1 MSAGVRVFVVPVTVE
16 PGAVSAALFAAGAEA
31 LQELDGAFVTNV
43 ATDERAQAL
52 IAAALAVDPE
62 ASVGAEPTADIDW
75 SSAWRSQLRAH
86 TVGYLTVTPP
96 WLAAPFLPERRIVI
110 DPAMAFGTGDHATT
124 RGVLKLMQDV
134 VRSGDTVA
142 DLGAGSAVLAIG
154 AAKLGAARAV
164 AIENDPD
171 AIGNAEENVAVNDVS
186 SRVTVVEGDAGL
198 LLPLV
203 APVRVVLANIVSGV
217 IQELLP
223 TIEASLTPDGVA
235 IFSGMLTSEREM
247 MLGHFRTAGLTP
259 GAEYAE
265 GEWWSVVCART
276 VRPERE

>member
-1 MSAGVRVFVVPVTVE
+1 M
-16 PGAVSAALFAAGAEA
+16 
-31 LQELDGAFVTNV
+31 
-43 ATDERAQAL
+43 
-52 IAAALAVDPE
+52 
-62 ASVGAEPTADIDW
+62 GAEPTPDIDW

-134 VRSGDTVA
+134 VRAGDTVA

-154 AAKLGAARAV
+154 AAKLGAARVV

-171 AIGNAEENVAVNDVS
+171 AIGNAEENVVVNEVA
-186 SRVTVVEGDAGL
+186 SRVTVIEGDAGL

-223 TIEASLTPDGVA
+223 TIVASLTPDGVA

-247 MLGHFRTAGLTP
+247 MLGHFRAAGLVP

-265 GEWWSVVCART
+265 GEWWSVACART
-276 VRPERE
+276 VRPELL

>member
-1 MSAGVRVFVVPVTVE
+1 MSAGVRVFVMPVTVE
-16 PGAVSAALFAAGAEA
+16 PSVVSAALFAAGAEA

-43 ATDERAQAL
+43 ATDERAQVL
-52 IAAALAVDPE
+52 IAAALAADPE
-62 ASVGAEPTADIDW
+62 ASVGAEPTPDIDW

-124 RGVLKLMQDV
+124 RGVLTLMQDV
-134 VRSGDTVA
+134 VRHGDTVA

-154 AAKLGAARAV
+154 AAKLGATRVV

-171 AIGNAEENVAVNDVS
+171 AIGNAEENVAVNDVA
-186 SRVTVVEGDAGL
+186 SRVTVIEGDAGL

-223 TIEASLTPDGVA
+223 TIVASLTPDGVA

-247 MLGHFRTAGLTP
+247 MMGHFCAAGLVP

-265 GEWWSVVCART
+265 GEWWT
-276 VRPERE
+276 VACSRA